1 MPKKTALIS
10 GITGQDGSYLVELLI
25 EKGYEV
31 HGLVR
36 RTSYFNRNRIEKF
49 FDRKSHLKGGN
60 KKNFFLHYG
69 DLIDTSSIN
78 LIINKIKPNEIYN
91 LGAQSH
97 VAISFEIPEYT
108 SNVNALGTLRL
119 YEAVKNS
126 GLKCKIYQ
134 ASSSEIFGKV
144 SETPQNE
151 RTPFRPRSP
160 YAISKVYSHW
170 LGINY
175 RESYGMFISNGI
187 LFNHESPRRGEN
199 FVTRKITLGATSIK
213 LGIQNK
219 LVLGNLNAKRDWG
232 YAKDYVEAMWLML
245 QQKKADDFVI
255 ATGKSHTVKYFCEL
269 VFDILDLDYKKYV
282 VSDKKYFRPSE
293 VDSLKGDYKK
303 AKKILG
309 WKPKTSVEELA
320 KIMVDQ
326 EMKTLTKY
334 KKNNLFK

>member
-1 MPKKTALIS
+1 MSKKTALIS

-49 FDRKSHLKGGN
+49 FDRKNHLKGGN

-151 RTPFRPRSP
+151 KTPFRPRSP

-170 LGINY
+170 LGVNY

-199 FVTRKITLGATSIK
+199 LVTRKITLGATSIK

-219 LVLGNLNAKRDWG
+219 LILGNLNAKRDWG

-245 QQKKADDFVI
+245 QQKKSDDFVI
-255 ATGKSHTVKYFCEL
+255 ATGKSYTVKYFCEL

-282 VSDKKYFRPSE
+282 ISDKKYFRPSE
-293 VDSLKGDYKK
+293 VDSLKGDYRK

-326 EMKTLTKY
+326 EMKTLTKNQ
-334 KKNNLFK
+334 KK